1 MSILKVRKTYK
12 GLKRYGRIAS
22 VFVRYGFGDIVD
34 RLKVRY
40 YLPWQKKVFK
50 GGVEGVEYLSTA
62 ERLRMAF
69 EELGHTFIKLGQL
82 LSCRP
87 DLLPAD
93 FIKEFNKLQ
102 DRVQPF
108 SFDDVKTI
116 IEIQLG
122 RSLTELFKHIDEK
135 PVASASLAQVHRAK
149 TVAGDNVAVKVQ
161 RPAIEEII
169 ETDIR
174 ILYDFAFL
182 FERHLP
188 ESRYYE
194 PIKLVDEFARTI
206 RREIDFVREGRN
218 IERFRKYFANDKTV
232 YFPKVYWDLT
242 SSKVL
247 TTEFITGIKIANIEK
262 LKEAGL
268 DCKTIA
274 INGATL
280 ILKEVFEA
288 HLFHADPHPG
298 NLFVLE
304 NNVIAHVDRYS

>member
-122 RSLTELFKHIDEK
+122 RSFPELFKHIDEK
-135 PVASASLAQVHRAK
+135 PVASAPLFRF
-149 TVAGDNVAVKVQ
+149 TWQ
-161 RPAIEEII
+161 RQWP
-169 ETDIR
+169 ETC
-174 ILYDFAFL
+174 
-182 FERHLP
+182 
-188 ESRYYE
+188 
-194 PIKLVDEFARTI
+194 
-206 RREIDFVREGRN
+206 N
-218 IERFRKYFANDKTV
+218 
-232 YFPKVYWDLT
+232 
-242 SSKVL
+242 
-247 TTEFITGIKIANIEK
+247 
-262 LKEAGL
+262 
-268 DCKTIA
+268 
-274 INGATL
+274 
-280 ILKEVFEA
+280 
-288 HLFHADPHPG
+288 
-298 NLFVLE
+298 
-304 NNVIAHVDRYS
+304 